1 MSALNLPAL
10 NLLWEVHKG
19 SCKCN
24 KSVQDSDDMGL
35 FTRKVEASF
44 AAAPVKAAAGR
55 SLVGDFINYQTGNDE
70 LRALSVPTVS
80 RSRDLIA
87 GLIGAL
93 ELRHCSKQWTGEEYE
108 KIYLPLEPWME
119 RPDPKVTRSFFYV
132 NLFSD
137 LYFYGIAYAYVTTR
151 YSDGRPASFT
161 WLPAANIQSPEQS
174 GFPQYF
180 GPSKE
185 LNFNGM
191 PLDIANVVQFIS
203 PIEGLLRIGARAIN
217 TSIYLDMAADRYAQL
232 ETVPGYLQ
240 QVEGEDLSGEDLG
253 ELASAWA
260 AARKQNAIGALSR
273 QVQFKEFSQ
282 NPQEVI
288 SDQRKYQ
295 ALDLSRLCNVPAYLV
310 GAPTEGAS
318 MTYQNAQQARQD
330 LYLFG
335 ARIYLDV
342 IEQTLSGPEVLP
354 RNRYVEFNIE
364 DYLGVDD
371 AMDIMPEPSARE
383 RESL

>member
-1 MSALNLPAL
+1 
-10 NLLWEVHKG
+10 
-19 SCKCN
+19 
-24 KSVQDSDDMGL
+24 MGL